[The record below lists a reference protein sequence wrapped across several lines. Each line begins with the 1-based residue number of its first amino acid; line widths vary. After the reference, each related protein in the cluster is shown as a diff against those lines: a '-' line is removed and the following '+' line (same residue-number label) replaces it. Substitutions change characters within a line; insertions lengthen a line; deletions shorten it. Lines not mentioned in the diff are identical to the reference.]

1 MIDPNLVG
9 GAAATLGTLCW
20 VPQLVKAWRTRH
32 TADLSLIG
40 LIVTMVMLVLWL
52 VYGLMVAAMP
62 LILGNVVAIVL
73 VGSILLAKILYG

>member
-9 GAAATLGTLCW
+9 GAAATLGSLCW

-52 VYGLMVAAMP
+52 VYGLMVGSMP
-62 LILGNVVAIVL
+62 LVLGNVVAIVL

>member
-1 MIDPNLVG
+1 MIDPNIVG

-32 TADLSLIG
+32 TSDLSLTG
-40 LIVTMVMLVLWL
+40 LIVTIFMLALWL
-52 VYGLMVAAMP
+52 IYGVMVVAWP
-62 LILGNVVAIVL
+62 IIIGNVVAVML